1 MREFFIATMLTPS
14 LKSRFMQEFGRFSKI
29 LAGLVG

>member
-1 MREFFIATMLTPS
+1 MLYPS
-14 LKSRFMQEFGRFSKI
+14 LKSRFMQEFGRFSRI